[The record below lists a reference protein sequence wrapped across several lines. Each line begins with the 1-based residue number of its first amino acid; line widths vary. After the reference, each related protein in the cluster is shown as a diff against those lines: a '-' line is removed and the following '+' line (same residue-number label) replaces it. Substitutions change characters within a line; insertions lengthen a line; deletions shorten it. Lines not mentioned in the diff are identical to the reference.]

1 MRILIDADGCPI
13 IQQAIAIAAAKGIDV
28 CLFCDDS
35 HQFVPQ
41 NHVTVITCDQ
51 GKDHADFELLH
62 WIDSED
68 IVITQDY
75 GLAQLALIKTTHVLS
90 QNGLRYT
97 QENIDQ
103 LLFQRYDQAKLR
115 KQKIKCGHQKKR
127 TKQQDEAF
135 LQTLTKMLEEVEDE
149 QTR

>member
-13 IQQAIAIAAAKGIDV
+13 IQEAIAIASAKGIEV

-35 HQFVPQ
+35 HQFASQ
-41 NHVTVITCDQ
+41 AHVSVFTCDQ
-51 GKDHADFELLH
+51 GKDHADFKLLQL
-62 WIDSED
+62 IESGD

-75 GLAQLALIKTTHVLS
+75 GLAQLALIKTNHVLS

-135 LQTLTKMLEEVEDE
+135 LQTLTVMLQEVEDE